1 MTLYYLFPGIFYL
14 FPGIFPAARP
24 QTRGFP
30 RLTRASILFF
40 ICFIKEACGGPV
52 AASLLSRLR

>member
-1 MTLYYLFPGIFYL
+1 MTLYYL

-52 AASLLSRLR
+52 AASLLSRRR